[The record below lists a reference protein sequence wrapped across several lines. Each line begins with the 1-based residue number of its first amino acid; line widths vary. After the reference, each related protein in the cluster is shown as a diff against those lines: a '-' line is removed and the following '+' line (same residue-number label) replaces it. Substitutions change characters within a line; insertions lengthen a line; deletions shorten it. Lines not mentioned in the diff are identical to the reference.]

1 MLIKNA
7 NILTFDQ
14 EKRIINNG
22 GITIDEKGYISQI
35 FFNEEEVNKFIS
47 EGFSG
52 DIIDAEN
59 QFVIPGNI
67 CAHTH
72 FYGAYSRGMYIPGD
86 APNAFPQILEKLWWR
101 LDKSLDKEANY
112 FSAMVCLIDAIKHGT
127 TTLFDHH
134 ASPNAIEGSLDVIEK
149 AVRESGVRASLCYEV
164 TDRDGKEK
172 SQAGIEEN
180 LRFLEKVSR
189 NPDSM
194 ITGSFGLHASLT
206 LDDDT
211 FEEAQKRCPDGVGFH
226 IHAAEHPVDE
236 YDSKKRSGMRVIERL
251 DHFGI
256 LGPKTI
262 VAHGVHIDSVEIF
275 LLADSKAWLSHQPR
289 SNMNNAVGLG
299 NIESMLHA
307 GVQVCLGN
315 DGFSNAMWQEW
326 KTTYLAH
333 KLFNCDPRRMPA
345 DVIYKMAVENNRD
358 LVRTL
363 FNGLHVGEISV
374 GASADLIF
382 VDYNPF
388 TEVTSE
394 NFPWHI
400 VFGFRDSMVTWTIVN
415 GKVLMKNRQL
425 LGIDEKNITAEA
437 YKVSKRVWNSYHRSF

>member
-1 MLIKNA
+1 
-7 NILTFDQ
+7 
-14 EKRIINNG
+14 
-22 GITIDEKGYISQI
+22 
-35 FFNEEEVNKFIS
+35 
-47 EGFSG
+47 
-52 DIIDAEN
+52 
-59 QFVIPGNI
+59 
-67 CAHTH
+67 
-72 FYGAYSRGMYIPGD
+72 
-86 APNAFPQILEKLWWR
+86 
-101 LDKSLDKEANY
+101 
-112 FSAMVCLIDAIKHGT
+112 
-127 TTLFDHH
+127 
-134 ASPNAIEGSLDVIEK
+134 
-149 AVRESGVRASLCYEV
+149 
-164 TDRDGKEK
+164 
-172 SQAGIEEN
+172 
-180 LRFLEKVSR
+180 
-189 NPDSM
+189 
-194 ITGSFGLHASLT
+194 
-206 LDDDT
+206 
-211 FEEAQKRCPDGVGFH
+211 
-226 IHAAEHPVDE
+226 
-236 YDSKKRSGMRVIERL
+236 
-251 DHFGI
+251 
-256 LGPKTI
+256 
-262 VAHGVHIDSVEIF
+262 
-275 LLADSKAWLSHQPR
+275 
-289 SNMNNAVGLG
+289 MNNAVGLG

-388 TEVTSE
+388 TEVTNE

>member
-101 LDKSLDKEANY
+101 LDKSLDKEANF

-236 YDSKKRSGMRVIERL
+236 YDSQKRSGMRVIERL

>member
-7 NILTFDQ
+7 NILTFDP

-35 FFNEEEVNKFIS
+35 FFNEKEINKFIS
-47 EGFSG
+47 EGYSG

-172 SQAGIEEN
+172 SQVGIEEN
-180 LRFLEKVSR
+180 LRFLEKTSR
-189 NPDSM
+189 NLDSM

-211 FEEAQKRCPDGVGFH
+211 LEEARKRCPDGTGFH
-226 IHAAEHPVDE
+226 IHAAEHQVDE
-236 YDSKKRSGMRVIERL
+236 YDSQKRSGMRVIERL

-262 VAHGVHIDSVEIF
+262 IAHGVHIDSVEVF
-275 LLADSKAWLSHQPR
+275 LLADSKTWLSHQPR